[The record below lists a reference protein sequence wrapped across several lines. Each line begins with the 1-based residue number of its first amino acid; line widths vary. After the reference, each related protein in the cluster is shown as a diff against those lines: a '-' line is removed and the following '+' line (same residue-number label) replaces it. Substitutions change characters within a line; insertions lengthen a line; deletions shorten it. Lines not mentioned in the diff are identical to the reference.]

1 MAKTINKKFKK
12 EDFIKGLKII
22 FKHLRQYR
30 KDLIVLTVLAIFSA
44 VANGVVPYLAGRLF
58 DAILSPSKVFV
69 GTKIE
74 IPLFLFLII
83 IWGIVKLIADLI
95 DWRSGIRRDKLTIVI
110 WADYMFRAF
119 DRLLDLPLSF
129 HKQKKMGEIG
139 NRLGRAGGWLEQI
152 SKILMDISPQ
162 FLSIVIGIAITLLIN
177 PILSAILVAGI
188 AVYVSILIKIVP
200 PLVSL
205 QKKAMKI
212 TNEAFG
218 DFYDALPNIQA
229 VKQATA
235 EGYEGKKFFGK
246 IRLKSAK
253 IWGKMM
259 AIWNGVGFYQRF
271 IILTVQLAVFS
282 LSIIFI
288 LRGQMTI
295 GQLVMFNGYA
305 AMVFGPFVR
314 LGYNWQTIQNGLV
327 ELERAEEILELPA
340 ENYAPKDAVILE
352 NIKGGVVFDKV
363 SFSYQSNKKE
373 VLSEVSFEVKPGE
386 VIALVGESGVGKSTL
401 IDLISGYYFSQKG
414 KVLIDGHNVKK
425 FDLKF
430 LRSRVA
436 VVPQEVVLFNDTIKT
451 NIKYGSF
458 SAGDG
463 EIKEATRKAH
473 ASEFIEAFPKKF
485 NQIVGERG
493 IKLSVGQKQ
502 RVAIA
507 RAILRDPRILILDE
521 PTSALDAKSEKFINE
536 SLAELMKGRTTF
548 IIAHRL
554 STVRRADKIIV
565 LEKGKIVEEGKHEE
579 LIQIANGVYKH
590 LYELQIGLK

>member
-1 MAKTINKKFKK
+1 MTSNKKFKK
-12 EDFIKGLKII
+12 EDFIKGFKII

-58 DAILSPSKVFV
+58 DAILSPSRVFLS
-69 GTKIE
+69 TKIE
-74 IPLFLFLII
+74 MPLFLLFII
-83 IWGIVKLIADLI
+83 IWGVIKLIADLV
-95 DWRSGIRRDKLTIVI
+95 DWRSGIRIGKLTMII
-110 WADYMFRAF
+110 WADYIFRAF

-139 NRLGRAGGWLEQI
+139 DRLSRAGNWLERI
-152 SKILMDISPQ
+152 SRMLMDIAPQ
-162 FLSIVIGIAITLLIN
+162 FLSIIVGIAITLSIN
-177 PILSAILVAGI
+177 VVLSAILIAGI
-188 AVYVSILIKIVP
+188 IVYIFILVKIVP

-205 QKKAMKI
+205 ERKAMKI
-212 TNEAFG
+212 SNEAFG

-229 VKQATA
+229 IKQAIA
-235 EGYEGKKFFGK
+235 EDYEEKKFFGK
-246 IRLKSAK
+246 IRSKSAK
-253 IWGKMM
+253 IWGAMM
-259 AIWNGVGFYQRF
+259 AIWQGVSFYQRF
-271 IILTVQLAVFS
+271 IILTVQIAVFS
-282 LSIIFI
+282 LSIILI

-305 AMVFGPFVR
+305 AMIFGPFVR
-314 LGYNWQTIQNGLV
+314 LGWSWQTIQNGLV
-327 ELERAEEILELPA
+327 ELERAEEILQLPT
-340 ENYAPKDAVILE
+340 ENYIPENAVMLE
-352 NIKGGVVFDKV
+352 DIRGGVVFDKV
-363 SFSYQSNKKE
+363 SFFYQGNKKE

-386 VIALVGESGVGKSTL
+386 VVALVGESGVGKSTL
-401 IDLISGYYFSQKG
+401 IDLISGYYFPKTG
-414 KVLIDGHNVKK
+414 RVLIDGHNTKK

-430 LRSRVA
+430 LRSRIA

-458 SAGDG
+458 SAS
-463 EIKEATRKAH
+463 EKQIKDAAQKAH
-473 ASEFIEAFPKKF
+473 ALEFIESFPKKF

-536 SLAELMKGRTTF
+536 SLAELMKERTTF

-554 STVRRADKIIV
+554 STVRRAN
-565 LEKGKIVEEGKHEE
+565 KIVVLDKGRVVEQGRHED
-579 LIQIANGVYKH
+579 LIKIPNGIYQH